1 MMNPSTA
8 SASAGFASLSNPS
21 SEVRRKAAGNAGRA
35 WRRFRAN
42 QLALPALI
50 VTTVLVLLALA
61 APLIAEYVVHAGP
74 NKQSLIN
81 RFQPGSGEHWL
92 GTDEYGRDVL
102 MRLIYG
108 LRVSLGVAA
117 LATLVTLVAGTLA
130 GAAAAYYGGL
140 TDQVIMRFVDILMSI
155 PGVNVLILL
164 GALFAVGPAA
174 MAVMIAFISWYPL
187 ARLIRSEVL
196 SIRRR
201 EYVEAA
207 RVMGAPGHSIILRHI
222 FPNITHLVVV
232 FAMGAIP
239 SYILVEASM
248 SFLGLGIRAPTPSLG
263 NMLNGSTTYLYKRP
277 ELILYPG
284 LVITLIAL
292 MVSIVGNALRD
303 ALDPRING

>member
-1 MMNPSTA
+1 MTTPSTTSQPAGLTALATPPVETNRRTA
-8 SASAGFASLSNPS
+8 S
-21 SEVRRKAAGNAGRA
+21 NAGRA

-42 QLALPALI
+42 QLAMAALI
-50 VTTVLVLLALA
+50 VTILLVLLAA
-61 APLIAEYVVHAGP
+61 GAPLISEYVTHVGP
-74 NKQSLIN
+74 NKQSLIK
-81 RFQPGSGEHWL
+81 RFQGGSGDHWL
-92 GTDEYGRDVL
+92 GTDEYGRDVVT
-102 MRLIYG
+102 RLIYG

-117 LATLVTLVAGTLA
+117 LATIVTLVVGTLT

-140 TDQVIMRFVDILMSI
+140 TDQILMRVVDILMSI
-155 PGVNVLILL
+155 PGINVLILF
-164 GALFAVGPAA
+164 GALFTVGPAG

-201 EYVEAA
+201 EYIEAA
-207 RVMGAPGHSIILRHI
+207 RVMGTPGHSIILRHI
-222 FPNITHLVVV
+222 LPNITHLIVV
-232 FAMGAIP
+232 FAIGAIP
-239 SYILVEASM
+239 GYILAEAGM

-292 MVSIVGNALRD
+292 MISIVGNALRD
-303 ALDPRING
+303 ALDPRLNG